1 MVLNAKG
8 GRVMTDEGD
17 MRQLLGELLKGQER
31 LEADVAGIRRENRE
45 ARADSK
51 STRDMVLEHRTTIRV
66 VKWAIAPVIAVVGAL
81 VVDWWQR

>member
-1 MVLNAKG
+1 
-8 GRVMTDEGD
+8 MTGEGD

-51 STRDMVLEHRTTIRV
+51 NTRDMVLEQRTALRV
-66 VKWAIAPVIAVVGAL
+66 VKWGVAAVIAATGAL
-81 VVDWWQR
+81 GFDWWQR